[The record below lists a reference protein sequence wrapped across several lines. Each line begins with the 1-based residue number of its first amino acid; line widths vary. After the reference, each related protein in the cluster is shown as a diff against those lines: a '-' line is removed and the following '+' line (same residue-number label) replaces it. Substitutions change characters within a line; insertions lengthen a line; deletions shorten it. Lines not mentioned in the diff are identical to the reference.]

1 MKPKLTTRIS
11 DLGKSLKTGISEK
24 FQLGVEAE
32 FGRMFFF
39 VVLLFYITW
48 TTIVVSVHMCM
59 GVCAYVHGCVCM
71 CAWVCVHGCMCVC
84 VCIV

>member
-48 TTIVVSVHMCM
+48 TTIVVSVHMCK
-59 GVCAYVHGCVCM
+59 YTWCVCM
-71 CAWVCVHGCMCVC
+71 DACVC
-84 VCIV
+84 ACALCEDRRALR